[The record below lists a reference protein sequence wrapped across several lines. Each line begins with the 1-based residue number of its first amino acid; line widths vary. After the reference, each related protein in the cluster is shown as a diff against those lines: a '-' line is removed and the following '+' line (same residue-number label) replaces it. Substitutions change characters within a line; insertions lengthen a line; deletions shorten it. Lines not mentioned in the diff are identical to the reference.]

1 MIWIELA
8 TATPFIILGAAAAI
22 FFEKKISFGAA
33 VIIGVYFS
41 MVGAVAS
48 VAAGHLLGA

>member
-1 MIWIELA
+1 MIWVELA

-22 FFEKKISFGAA
+22 FIERKISFGVA
-33 VIIGVYFS
+33 VIVGVYFS

-48 VAAGHLLGA
+48 VAAGHFIGA